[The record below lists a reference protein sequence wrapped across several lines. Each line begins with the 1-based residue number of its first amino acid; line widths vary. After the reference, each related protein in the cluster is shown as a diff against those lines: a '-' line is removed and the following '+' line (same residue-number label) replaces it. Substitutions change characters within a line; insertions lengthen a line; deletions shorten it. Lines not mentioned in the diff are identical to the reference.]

1 MNGKVIIIGGG
12 IGGLCAAIALRRA
25 GIQVVVYEQAE
36 QFSEIGAGIQVWV
49 KGMQALR
56 LLGVAETVREAGA
69 EVRQHRFFNADG
81 APLYSADLASLA
93 REHGAPAPV
102 MIARSALI
110 EALASGVDT
119 DHTVRFGHRVT
130 TVEQDGDKVRVRF
143 AGGGSDEADLLIA
156 ADGINSMVR
165 RQLFPAAR
173 IRTASYRY
181 VRSLVEHPAP
191 FGNNVF
197 AMFFGRGNRIAVGDC
212 GDGRLY
218 WLVGLKKPA
227 VPLGGDPDVLK
238 VDLLRRFGSFPE
250 GIRSVIE
257 TSPADTLIHHTV
269 RDLEPIETWGRGRVL
284 LLGDAAHATTPN
296 LGRGS
301 GVAMLDAVVL
311 AELLGA
317 TELTDAGQI
326 ATVLEAYSRS
336 RTPEAHAL
344 QKTSW
349 RIGNITSWDTAVMAQ
364 ARDLMMRTVVGRR
377 QVADI
382 GEQFAQAAALQDPAQ
397 RWGNVA

>member
-1 MNGKVIIIGGG
+1 MTGKIIVIGGG

-56 LLGVAETVREAGA
+56 LLGVADAVRAAGA
-69 EVRQHRFFNADG
+69 EVHQHQFFNADG
-81 APLYSADLASLA
+81 VPLYSADLAALA
-93 REHGAPAPV
+93 RDTGAPAPV

-110 EALASGVDT
+110 DALATGIDADES
-119 DHTVRFGHRVT
+119 VRFGHRVSA
-130 TVEQDGDKVRVRF
+130 VQQSDDKVRVEF
-143 AGGGSDEADLLIA
+143 AGGGSDEADLVVA
-156 ADGINSMVR
+156 ADGINSTVR
-165 RQLFPAAR
+165 RLLFPAAR

-191 FGNNVF
+191 FGNKVF

-212 GDGRLY
+212 GDGALY
-218 WLVGLKKPA
+218 WLVGLKRPT
-227 VPLGGDPDVLK
+227 VDLGGAPEVLK
-238 VDLLRRFGSFPE
+238 ADLLRRFETFPE
-250 GIRSVIE
+250 GIGSVIE
-257 TSPADTLIHHTV
+257 ATPADSLIHHTV
-269 RDLEPIETWGRGRVL
+269 RDLQPIETWGRGRVF

-301 GVAMLDAVVL
+301 GVAMADAVVL
-311 AELLGA
+311 ADLLGA
-317 TELTDAGQI
+317 TDLTDAGQL

-344 QKTSW
+344 QRTSW
-349 RIGNITSWDTAVMAQ
+349 RIGNITSWDNAVMTH

-377 QVADI
+377 QVAEI
-382 GEQFAQAAALQDPAQ
+382 GEQFVQAAALQPPGQ